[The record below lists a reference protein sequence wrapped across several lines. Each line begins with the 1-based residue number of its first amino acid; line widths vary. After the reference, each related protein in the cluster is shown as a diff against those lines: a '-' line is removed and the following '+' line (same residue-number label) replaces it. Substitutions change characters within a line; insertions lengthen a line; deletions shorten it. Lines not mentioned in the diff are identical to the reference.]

1 MKLAYRTEIDGLRA
15 IAILMV
21 VIYHAQIIIGGVSLF
36 PGGYIG
42 VDVFFVISGYL
53 ITSIILRELQ
63 NGTFSF
69 VRFYEKRVR
78 RILPALYAVIL
89 TSLPLAYL
97 WMTPKALHEYSGSVL
112 SALVSISN
120 FWFWKEDGYSAEASA
135 VKPFLHTWSLS
146 IEEQFYIFFPLLLV
160 FFYKYKKHYLLSLI
174 VVLGLL
180 SLQLADYMVVNFP
193 DAAFYL
199 LPMRAWE
206 LAGGALLAKFELG
219 RDRTKYSVTSTV
231 MPAIGL
237 FMIFHAALF
246 FDHTTKHPSFITLL
260 PVVGAMIFIWYAR
273 AEELVTDVLRTKP
286 FVAIGLIS
294 YSLYLWHW
302 IIFSFLKIAGK
313 TPNTEKKFG
322 LILIAMILA
331 TLTYFL
337 VERPFRFKLSR
348 KMFWAIISAVTVVI
362 VGLMGFIYT
371 HQGDDFRLTSADAHY
386 YKKEF
391 SIVEF
396 RRLES
401 DTLGRNFKTQQKT
414 TSCGM
419 RDPEDACRFGNEKFV
434 TLGDS
439 FVGHYETALQ
449 RRLIPYHEGLISL
462 SYEQCPF
469 ISPDLWFG
477 SVAECPIIN
486 EKRAHLMETFKA
498 PKIVIVAADE
508 SLFETPKKRTAD
520 PANDGRDNRTG
531 GETVDPQKAYQSY
544 KGRIA
549 SLLSQGHIV
558 VMIFSVPKPD
568 VDPMPIYFHTLLRHK
583 VDQSTEV
590 KPQYMG
596 YDAYAQAT
604 KTDKALEIP
613 DHPHLI
619 KVYPKE
625 VLCNNQGH
633 QCLLI
638 TAQGSVYNNTGHL
651 SIVGADLVIQHAL
664 SQLTTR
670 GLLPQ
675 SPAKG
680 ALDENLSRS

>member
-15 IAILMV
+15 LAIMMV
-21 VIYHAQIIIGGVSLF
+21 IVYHAEIMMGGYRLF

-69 VRFYEKRVR
+69 IRFYEKRVR
-78 RILPALYAVIL
+78 RILPALYTVIL
-89 TSLPLAYL
+89 ASLPLAYF

-112 SALVSISN
+112 SALVSVSN

-174 VVLGLL
+174 VVFGLL

-193 DAAFYL
+193 NAAFYL

-219 RDRTKYSVTSTV
+219 RDRTKYSSTSTV

-260 PVVGAMIFIWYAR
+260 PVVGAMIFIWYSR

-286 FVAIGLIS
+286 FVAIGMIS

-302 IIFSFLKIAGK
+302 ILFSFLKIAGK
-313 TPNTEKKFG
+313 TPSTEKKWG
-322 LILIAMILA
+322 IILFAMILA
-331 TLTYFL
+331 TLSYFL
-337 VERPFRFKLSR
+337 IERPFRFTLAR
-348 KMFWAIISAVTVVI
+348 KTFWMVMSIVTVLI
-362 VGLMGFIYT
+362 VGIMGFIYI
-371 HQGDDFRLTSADAHY
+371 HQEGDFRLTAADAQHY
-386 YKKEF
+386 QEEF
-391 SIVEF
+391 SVVEF

-401 DTLGRNFKTQQKT
+401 TQLGRNFRSHEKVKT
-414 TSCGM
+414 CGM

-439 FVGHYETALQ
+439 FVGQYETALQ
-449 RRLIPYHEGLISL
+449 RELAPYKEGMISL

-469 ISPDLWFG
+469 VSPDLWFG
-477 SVAECPIIN
+477 SVAECPLIN
-486 EKRAHLMETFKA
+486 EKREHLIDTFKE
-498 PKIVIVAADE
+498 PKIVIVSANE
-508 SLFETPKKRTAD
+508 ELFNMAKKRTAD
-520 PANDGRDNRTG
+520 PAKDGRDNRTG
-531 GETVDPQKAYQSY
+531 GETIDPKKAYQSY
-544 KGRIA
+544 KENIQ
-549 SLLSQGHIV
+549 SLLSKGHIV
-558 VMIFSVPKPD
+558 VLVFSVPKPD
-568 VDPMPIYFHTLLRHK
+568 IDPMPIYFHELLHHK
-583 VDQSTEV
+583 FDGSTEV
-590 KPQYMG
+590 KPRYIG
-596 YDAYAQAT
+596 YDAYR
-604 KTDKALEIP
+604 KAKEIDETLEIP
-613 DHPHLI
+613 DHPHLVKI
-619 KVYPKE
+619 YPKE
-625 VLCNNQGH
+625 VLCPNKEH

-638 TAQGSVYNNTGHL
+638 SPQGSIYNNFHL
-651 SIVGADLVIQHAL
+651 SSVGADLVMHEAL
-664 SQLTTR
+664 SQLEKR
-670 GLLPQ
+670 AFVQALL
-675 SPAKG
+675 SPFG
-680 ALDENLSRS
+680 SPPSGER

>member
-1 MKLAYRTEIDGLRA
+1 MKLAYRTEIDGLRSVA
-15 IAILMV
+15 IMMV
-21 VIYHAQIIIGGVSLF
+21 VIYHAQIVLGGVSLF

-69 VRFYEKRVR
+69 RRFYEKRVR

-89 TSLPLAYL
+89 TSLPLAYF

-135 VKPFLHTWSLS
+135 FKPFLHTWSLS
-146 IEEQFYIFFPLLLV
+146 IEEQFYLFFPVIMV
-160 FFYKYKKHYLLSLI
+160 FFYRYKRHYLISLI
-174 VVLGLL
+174 AVFGLFSLELAHYVV
-180 SLQLADYMVVNFP
+180 QNFP
-193 DAAFYL
+193 NTAFYL

-219 RDRTKYSVTSTV
+219 RDRTKYSSTSTV

-237 FMIFHAALF
+237 LMILHAALF
-246 FDHTTKHPSFITLL
+246 FDHTTQHPSFITLL

-273 AEELVTDVLRTKP
+273 ADELVTDVLRTKP

-322 LILIAMILA
+322 LILIAMMLA
-331 TLTYFL
+331 TLTYFII
-337 VERPFRFKLSR
+337 ERPFRFKLSR
-348 KMFWAIISAVTVVI
+348 KMFWVIMSAVTVMI

-371 HQGDDFRLTSADAHY
+371 HQGDEFRLTPTDARY
-386 YKKEF
+386 YQKEF

-401 DTLGRNFKTQQKT
+401 NTSGRNFKTQQKT

-419 RDPEDACRFGNEKFV
+419 RDPEEACRFGNEKFV

-439 FVGHYETALQ
+439 FVGQYETALQ
-449 RRLIPYHEGLISL
+449 RQLTPYHEGLISL

-469 ISPDLWFG
+469 VSPDLWFG

-486 EKRAHLMETFKA
+486 EKRAHFIETFKE
-498 PKIVIVAADE
+498 PKVVIVSANE
-508 SLFETPKKRTAD
+508 ELFSMAKKRTAD
-520 PANDGRDNRTG
+520 PAKDGRNNMSG
-531 GETVDPQKAYQSY
+531 GEAVAAQKAYQSY
-544 KGRIA
+544 KKNIQ
-549 SLLSQGHIV
+549 SLLAKGHSV
-558 VMIFSVPKPD
+558 VLVFSIPQPD
-568 VDPMPIYFHTLLRHK
+568 VDSMPIYFHELLQHK
-583 VDQSTEV
+583 FDGSTEV
-590 KPQYMG
+590 KQRYIG
-596 YDAYAQAT
+596 YDAYS
-604 KTDKALEIP
+604 KAKEIDEKLEIP

-619 KVYPKE
+619 KIYPKE

-638 TAQGSVYNNTGHL
+638 TAQGSVYNNFHL
-651 SIVGADLVIQHAL
+651 SSVGADLVMHEAL
-664 SQLTTR
+664 SQLEKR
-670 GLLPQ
+670 GFIPP
-675 SPAKG
+675 SPKKG
-680 ALDENLSRS
+680 ALYENLSRS